1 VLVDLPGKVE
11 PMLRSPLKEGH
22 MNQGH
27 RLTVTAL
34 AVILIAASCGGSASR
49 VTRSTVSTA
58 SAGAT
63 SAPRAQANNVAT
75 APATVATGN
84 SRLGRILV
92 DGQGRT
98 LYLFVPDR
106 GTTSTCYGAC
116 AVRWPPFLTSGAPT
130 AGPGANASLI
140 GTTKRTDGT
149 VEVTYNGHPLYY
161 WVGDSKPGDVTGQ
174 AINDS
179 GGLWYVLNPAGTAI
193 TSAPSPGPRP

>member
-1 VLVDLPGKVE
+1 
-11 PMLRSPLKEGH
+11 MQQS
-22 MNQGH
+22 H

-34 AVILIAASCGGSASR
+34 AVTLIAASCGSSSSR
-49 VTRSTVSTA
+49 VTASPASTA

-63 SAPRAQANNVAT
+63 AAPAQATGVA
-75 APATVATGN
+75 AAAATVAVGD
-84 SRLGRILV
+84 SRLGRIVV
-92 DGQGRT
+92 DGLGRT

-116 AVRWPPFLTSGAPT
+116 AVRWPPFLTSGAPR
-130 AGPGANASLI
+130 AGTGASASLI

-149 VEVTYNGHPLYY
+149 VEVTYNSHPLYY

-179 GGLWYVLNPAGTAI
+179 GGLWYVLNPAGNAI
-193 TSAPSPGPRP
+193 TTR